1 MAKAV
6 WAVFLLLLGMLGASE
21 ASRLSTRYDENS
33 GEILIVSNEDGLEIQ
48 LAYIPVDRTSRS
60 STPRHVRYF
69 NGEVFDFGN
78 SNITIQR
85 QDRAGRCLG
94 VYQWVNTP
102 KTVLK
107 SCQNHLTSHI
117 YGGTES
123 TKQVFLTE
131 QRVYDNYAFVTN
143 QTQYAGIATRY
154 WLFSDGRFVRVHSN
168 VPLFIDQNTDQS
180 PDALCFT
187 AKNQSPYPEDR
198 PDNLLQWD
206 ICSFGNARE
215 AHEHAVQKYLG
226 KPAGVPDERM
236 VTHPVW
242 ATLARYDIGVND
254 SLVRDLANEI
264 IANGFKNSNIEIDDI
279 WETCYGSLTFDP
291 NLFRDIRALTDELHS
306 LGFRVTLWVHPFLNR
321 GCEPYYSEAVEKGYL
336 VSNVNGSTITRWY
349 HGVTGVVDFTNPEA
363 VTWWTSRLWALRN
376 ESGIDSFDFGYGEV
390 SFLPKPSTIEPVE
403 RNPVAFSDAYA
414 KVISQFGPM
423 VQIETSVDN
432 QQLPN
437 YFVMDK
443 MRSDWTNHHG
453 FKTLIPKLLQLNLVG
468 YPFVIGE
475 MVGGGNSKTWS
486 ELYVRWLQ
494 ASVFMPVVK
503 YSFTPWDFDNET
515 LEICRSLTDLHTQY
529 APRILE
535 LMQKAVEDGTPV
547 NLPVWWLDPTDSTAQ
562 TIDSEYLLGE
572 DVLVAPVLHRNSVRR
587 DIYLPKGTWRDEA
600 DPEHPTIQGPTWL
613 RKYPAPLNTLP
624 YFTRIS
630 SS

>member
-1 MAKAV
+1 
-6 WAVFLLLLGMLGASE
+6 
-21 ASRLSTRYDENS
+21 
-33 GEILIVSNEDGLEIQ
+33 
-48 LAYIPVDRTSRS
+48 
-60 STPRHVRYF
+60 
-69 NGEVFDFGN
+69 
-78 SNITIQR
+78 
-85 QDRAGRCLG
+85 
-94 VYQWVNTP
+94 
-102 KTVLK
+102 
-107 SCQNHLTSHI
+107 
-117 YGGTES
+117 
-123 TKQVFLTE
+123 
-131 QRVYDNYAFVTN
+131 
-143 QTQYAGIATRY
+143 
-154 WLFSDGRFVRVHSN
+154 
-168 VPLFIDQNTDQS
+168 
-180 PDALCFT
+180 
-187 AKNQSPYPEDR
+187 
-198 PDNLLQWD
+198 
-206 ICSFGNARE
+206 
-215 AHEHAVQKYLG
+215 
-226 KPAGVPDERM
+226 
-236 VTHPVW
+236 
-242 ATLARYDIGVND
+242 
-254 SLVRDLANEI
+254 
-264 IANGFKNSNIEIDDI
+264 
-279 WETCYGSLTFDP
+279 
-291 NLFRDIRALTDELHS
+291 
-306 LGFRVTLWVHPFLNR
+306 
-321 GCEPYYSEAVEKGYL
+321 
-336 VSNVNGSTITRWY
+336 
-349 HGVTGVVDFTNPEA
+349 
-363 VTWWTSRLWALRN
+363 
-376 ESGIDSFDFGYGEV
+376 
-390 SFLPKPSTIEPVE
+390 
-403 RNPVAFSDAYA
+403 
-414 KVISQFGPM
+414 M
-423 VQIETSVDN
+423 VQIETSVEN

-572 DVLVAPVLHRNSVRR
+572 DVLVAPVLHRNTVRR

-630 SS
+630 ST